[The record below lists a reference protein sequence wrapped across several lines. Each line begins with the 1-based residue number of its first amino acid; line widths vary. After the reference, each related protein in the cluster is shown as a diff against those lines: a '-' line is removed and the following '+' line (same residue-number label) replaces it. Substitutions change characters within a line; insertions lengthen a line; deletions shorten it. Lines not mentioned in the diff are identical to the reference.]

1 MSYREKKTAT
11 KGERQVLKGG
21 KAWMRWLMIPVAV
34 LSVLDVI
41 DKPYRFAGFIVL
53 FISIILFFLLK
64 RARRLEHDELNIY
77 IIRDKKEKVIPFTSV
92 ISIKKSRTKVNG
104 SRFWIVRYKDENDQ
118 KTRKFRYFRS
128 FFNKEFLQLVRI
140 ANPKVV
146 IWTHPFF
153 AHAEDNKHNPD
164 YKE

>member
-1 MSYREKKTAT
+1 MEYREKKLETR
-11 KGERQVLKGG
+11 GERKVLKSG
-21 KAWMRWLMIPVAV
+21 KAWMRWLMIPVAL
-34 LSVLDVI
+34 LSVLDII
-41 DKPYRFAGFIVL
+41 DKPDRFTGLIVL
-53 FISIILFFLLK
+53 LISIGLFFLLK
-64 RARRLEHDELNIY
+64 RARRLEHDELNLY
-77 IIRDKKEKVIPFTSV
+77 IIRDKKETIVPFTDI
-92 ISIKKSRTKVNG
+92 ISIKKSRAKVNG
-104 SRFWIVRYKDENDQ
+104 SRFWIMRYNDQ
-118 KTRKFRYFRS
+118 KHLKTRKLRYFRS